1 MASETPMVEL
11 LHRLNVMQD
20 RTPEQEAELGVMPD
34 GVVAVFL
41 LDVLNALEAAY
52 ERARYLTAPDVAED
66 E

>member
-1 MASETPMVEL
+1 MTETPMVQL

-41 LDVLNALEAAY
+41 TSVLDALEDAY
-52 ERARYLTAPDVAED
+52 GRARYLNE
-66 E
+66 